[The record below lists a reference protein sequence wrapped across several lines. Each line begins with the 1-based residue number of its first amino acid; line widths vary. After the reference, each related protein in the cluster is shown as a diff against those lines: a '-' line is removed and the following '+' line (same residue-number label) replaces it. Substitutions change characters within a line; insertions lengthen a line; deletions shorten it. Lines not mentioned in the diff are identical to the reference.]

1 MRKLQPSSM
10 SVRRAADDEMNGR
23 GPHRA
28 PATAMMATA
37 TPARPTAPDPY
48 LLGGGFMATARRCSC
63 VPSADMRLAGRWL
76 PPGSEI
82 SNLSI
87 ALVALVATVVSSVLT
102 FEQQSRK
109 LGPDTLCGSCVTF
122 GRSRAL
128 RWRAVIRHTT
138 GSEGDAMD
146 ALRGSRLGGCAPRWT
161 EALLQPGLL
170 APAPCR
176 MCSACA
182 HEGTARMH
190 TL

>member
-1 MRKLQPSSM
+1 
-10 SVRRAADDEMNGR
+10 
-23 GPHRA
+23 
-28 PATAMMATA
+28 MMATA

-48 LLGGGFMATARRCSC
+48 LLGGGF
-63 VPSADMRLAGRWL
+63 
-76 PPGSEI
+76 I
-82 SNLSI
+82 
-87 ALVALVATVVSSVLT
+87 
-102 FEQQSRK
+102 
-109 LGPDTLCGSCVTF
+109 SCVTF

-170 APAPCR
+170 APAP
-176 MCSACA
+176 